1 MNNYRHSKASLFLM
15 EIMLNILFFTV
26 LATICLQLFVKAH
39 KLSDST
45 TILHRA
51 TATCTSIAE
60 VYQSNSDGKER
71 ILQIYPEAIG
81 LEQKLYIYFDES
93 FSPCT
98 DKEGIYCASVSFDS
112 DLLEKISI
120 EFSNIETSNII
131 YTLEVS
137 GYQPQTLSTLLG
149 GEAHE

>member
-39 KLSDST
+39 NLSDST

-60 VYQSNSDGKER
+60 VYQCSSNGREM
-71 ILQIYPEAIG
+71 ILQIFPEALDLNQNIF
-81 LEQKLYIYFDES
+81 IYFDDQ
-93 FSPCT
+93 FTACT
-98 DKEGIYCASVSFDS
+98 EKDSTYCASISFDT
-112 DLLEKISI
+112 DLLQTITI
-120 EFSNIETSNII
+120 EFSTIETSNSI

-137 GYQPQTLSTLLG
+137 GYQPQTLSFLSG
-149 GEAHE
+149 GDTHE